1 MILTPSQC
9 DITSI
14 SITNHNK
21 SITIDKNSKFLEFFG
36 SIDIY
41 ENVFNPFITA
51 DLVLLDGASFIENHN
66 ITGDEDF
73 IIEFVG
79 YGSDES
85 LKYTFKV
92 IELVYNVPNTNL
104 RSKNV
109 MLRLASAELLQ
120 DNSTSIA
127 KSYNIGTSEIVND
140 IISNYLHSK
149 KNVYL
154 EDTKDPPIVILPYM
168 SPFKSIDFLRQRAV
182 SQKYKS
188 STFLFFETDKGYTFA
203 TVEGLYNIGLN
214 KSPQTFFQKEG
225 INQTSKGASS
235 DITDRDMFHLFDNY
249 TVKSSF
255 NLNNTFKNGGLK
267 SVVTQFDI
275 TTKTYQ
281 ARLFENNPDNPQFVD
296 TTNNKNP
303 KVSKQV
309 FTKYTPNP
317 NKALF
322 LPFLKY
328 KDTNNNVS
336 NFIYDNVAE
345 RVCFANL
352 FTQEKTYIDIPGNT
366 RINAGTI
373 IYLKVPRYD
382 SVMKME
388 DSNQRESGYYMV
400 TACKHTIT
408 NSEIAKYDTHL
419 ELMRFGRGEF
429 ST

>member
-1 MILTPSQC
+1 
-9 DITSI
+9 
-14 SITNHNK
+14 
-21 SITIDKNSKFLEFFG
+21 
-36 SIDIY
+36 
-41 ENVFNPFITA
+41 
-51 DLVLLDGASFIENHN
+51 
-66 ITGDEDF
+66 
-73 IIEFVG
+73 
-79 YGSDES
+79 
-85 LKYTFKV
+85 
-92 IELVYNVPNTNL
+92 
-104 RSKNV
+104 
-109 MLRLASAELLQ
+109 
-120 DNSTSIA
+120 
-127 KSYNIGTSEIVND
+127 
-140 IISNYLHSK
+140 
-149 KNVYL
+149 
-154 EDTKDPPIVILPYM
+154 
-168 SPFKSIDFLRQRAV
+168 
-182 SQKYKS
+182 
-188 STFLFFETDKGYTFA
+188 
-203 TVEGLYNIGLN
+203 
-214 KSPQTFFQKEG
+214 
-225 INQTSKGASS
+225 
-235 DITDRDMFHLFDNY
+235 MFHLFDNY
-249 TVKSSF
+249 TVKSSL
-255 NLNNTFKNGGLK
+255 NINNTFTNRGLK

-322 LPFLKY
+322 LPFLQY